1 MSLKLDGKKLALDIE
16 EKLQNYIS
24 VNKLIAKRIP
34 GLAVIRIGEDLA
46 SGVYVKNKEK
56 ACSRVGIKSFIFHLE
71 DTVSQKEVEKLIEKL
86 NVDKNIDGMLLQ
98 LPIPKKFDAQSL
110 ISNINPE
117 KDVDG
122 LNEKNIGK
130 LVKNEPAMRSCT
142 PAGIVNLL
150 RSNSIPIEGMKIVVI
165 GRSLLVGK
173 PLSLMLLNL
182 NGTVTMAHSKTKN
195 LNKLCRE
202 ADILIA
208 AAGKPNLIDS
218 SFVKDGAVIIDVGI
232 HRLKS
237 SDKNKTNLCGD
248 VLLEDVI
255 TKVSAYTPV
264 PGGVGPMTVTM
275 LLVNTI
281 FSWQKQFSLSSTLND
296 LLP

>member
-16 EKLQNYIS
+16 EKLQSYIS

-34 GLAVIRIGEDLA
+34 GLAVIRIGEDPA

-86 NVDKNIDGMLLQ
+86 NLDKNIDGMLLQ

-237 SDKNKTNLCGD
+237 SDKNKTRLCGD